1 MNAQLAHITASSAV
15 STSMEDFHV
24 AVTQA
29 TCSNQIGEP
38 VLVSQLLMQGV
49 FILHI
54 IMTAMFKLDI
64 NECSLNTTNWCDQLC
79 INTNGSFQCSCN
91 AGFSLSSNGR
101 SCLDINECTA
111 GAHNCQQRCININ
124 GGFSCDCDSGYQ
136 LNFDQNSCSGKP
148 WQFCTTTTAI
158 HIDFVRKNYFV

>member
-1 MNAQLAHITASSAV
+1 
-15 STSMEDFHV
+15 
-24 AVTQA
+24 
-29 TCSNQIGEP
+29 
-38 VLVSQLLMQGV
+38 MQGV

-79 INTNGSFQCSCN
+79 MNTNGSFRCSCN

-101 SCLDINECTA
+101 SCLDINECTS
-111 GAHNCQQRCININ
+111 GTHNCQQRCININ

-148 WQFCTTTTAI
+148 WQLCTTTTAI